1 MAYSQQGRA
10 ITGRPQY
17 YDQGVKNR
25 PPYYPTKYPDMSEP
39 VQEAIPQGI
48 LPSRPAPK
56 KRLPGPGPGGIDTP
70 NAMAEGQINVEGVP
84 IFGNLQEGSQ
94 AQQKGDVLGAVK
106 GYGKAALDVAML
118 PFQPFNMILGQAY
131 QSIKGS
137 ASSPD
142 PTGVIGSGPGAGLP
156 AGMGLPAPGALGPDS
171 SQSKGMPSIT
181 GGPLAGHGIDLAD
194 LDIGDFG
201 GAGGDDGGLGM
212 GPSGQGIGDSSW

>member
-17 YDQGVKNR
+17 YNQGVKNR

-106 GYGKAALDVAML
+106 GYGKAALNVAML
-118 PFQPFNMILGQAY
+118 PFQPYNMIFGQAY
-131 QSIKGS
+131 QSIKGALAGGPS
-137 ASSPD
+137 TGIDTSTESGFDAALGL
-142 PTGVIGSGPGAGLP
+142 PTAHGPLAEDANVMGTSMDLADIDIGGFGEGEGIGPSGPGVSGGEAG
-156 AGMGLPAPGALGPDS
+156 D
-171 SQSKGMPSIT
+171 
-181 GGPLAGHGIDLAD
+181 
-194 LDIGDFG
+194 
-201 GAGGDDGGLGM
+201 M
-212 GPSGQGIGDSSW
+212 GPY